1 MKPSPRM
8 PSRLARKALTRSIAF
23 ALAWSL
29 QLTGAPSH
37 AGNLTSEMQH
47 MFNQAGIMG
56 NATGPGAYRGQT
68 MSIYTGG
75 EMQMRAPIRSYQ
87 LWSVSMPSVRAGC
100 GGIDAYLGSFSH
112 ISSAQ
117 FKAMLQQIGANTV
130 GLLFKAALKSINP
143 MIESVLGDL
152 EKTITQYNQYSMN
165 SCQMAQSLVNGM
177 SGASGVT
184 SDSSCQYMAM
194 SFYGDDAAAA
204 AVRCKSPSEGP
215 SSVNKDVKGS
225 QDAQKAALA
234 ARDINLVWD
243 ALKNSSYT
251 KDEKEM
257 FMNIAGTILLYK
269 AANNGDIP
277 RRSEHRDP
285 SVDSLRVLLFG
296 NQPGSTDDSVQI
308 AGWWSC
314 PDDDC
319 MTPTSTV
326 ATITPFTTLVRQRLE
341 DIRDAISSHQPLS
354 SAMVSFINMT
364 GVPVYRM
371 MSVGYHSDSSA
382 KAGYLSDVLIN
393 RYAKVIAYDYAHAFL
408 SRALKDV
415 RVHIGLANLQTS
427 DEESQA
433 AELRHRVD
441 AMIDAV
447 DRERAEASSRVRD
460 ASAVVEDIQ
469 RIEREMRTSLPS
481 SVRNML
487 DFSNLLT
494 GRSTRM

>member
-1 MKPSPRM
+1 MKSF
-8 PSRLARKALTRSIAF
+8 ARKTLTRSVAF
-23 ALAWSL
+23 VLAWSL
-29 QLTGAPSH
+29 QLTGMPSQ
-37 AGNLTSEMQH
+37 AGDLTNEMQK
-47 MFNQAGIMG
+47 MFDQAGVMG
-56 NATGPGAYRGQT
+56 NTTGPGAYRGQT

-87 LWSVSMPSVRAGC
+87 IWSVAMPSVRAGC
-100 GGIDAYLGSFSH
+100 GGIDAFTGSISH
-112 ISSAQ
+112 ISGPQ

-184 SDSSCQYMAM
+184 ADSSCQTMAM
-194 SFYGDDAAAA
+194 SFFGDDAAAA
-204 AVRCKSPSEGP
+204 QVRCKSPTEGP
-215 SSVNKDVKGS
+215 ASVNNQVKGS
-225 QDAQKAALA
+225 QNPDQAALA

-243 ALKNSSYT
+243 ALKNSTYT

-269 AANNGDIP
+269 AANNGNIP
-277 RRSEHRDP
+277 RRSEYRDP

-296 NQPGSTDDSVQI
+296 NQPGSTADSVQI
-308 AGWWSC
+308 TGWWTC
-314 PDDDC
+314 PDADC
-319 MTPTSTV
+319 MAPVSGTTN
-326 ATITPFTTLVRQRLE
+326 ITPFTTLVRKRLE
-341 DIRDAISSHQPLS
+341 DLRDMIATKQPLPTN
-354 SAMVSFINMT
+354 MVAFINQT
-364 GVPVYRM
+364 NVPVYRM

-382 KAGYLSDVLIN
+382 KSAYLSDVLIN

-427 DEESQA
+427 DEEAQA
-433 AELRHRVD
+433 AEMRRRVD
-441 AMIDAV
+441 RIIDAV
-447 DRERAEASSRVRD
+447 DRERSEASGRVRD
-460 ASAVVEDIQ
+460 AGAVVDDIQ
-469 RIEREMRTSLPS
+469 RIQREMRNGLPNS
-481 SVRNML
+481 IRNML

-494 GRSTRM
+494 GRSTHM